1 MLDMK
6 GKTMEWVRQFT
17 EYGITGILLLL
28 SIISLGIAIERK
40 LYYRAV
46 IPDDFTNL
54 KSLELAMTRKL
65 HILATIGSNAPYIG
79 LLGTV
84 MGIMMTFAS
93 IGEEGIA
100 DTGKIM
106 TGLALAM
113 KATAVGLAVAIP
125 AIVSY
130 NFLLRTVKEKIMEWE
145 ISHG

>member
-1 MLDMK
+1 
-6 GKTMEWVRQFT
+6 MEWVRQFT

-28 SIISLGIAIERK
+28 SIIALGIAIERK
-40 LYYRAV
+40 LYYRTV

-54 KSLELAMTRKL
+54 KSLELAMTGKL

-113 KATAVGLAVAIP
+113 KATAAGLSVAIP

-130 NFLLRTVKEKIMEWE
+130 NFLLRAVKEKIMEWE